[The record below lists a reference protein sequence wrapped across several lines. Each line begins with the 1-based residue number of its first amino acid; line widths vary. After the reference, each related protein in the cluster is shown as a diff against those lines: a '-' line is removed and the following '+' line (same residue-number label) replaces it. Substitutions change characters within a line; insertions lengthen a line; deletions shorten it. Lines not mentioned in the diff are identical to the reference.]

1 MSFYMHV
8 KFMKFV
14 MHTHHAIPGLLT
26 KWHIQILLGLHVVS
40 FLRSAMNFNQ
50 LLLHVLGLIFG
61 YNSLHDIPNVHK
73 NLNKIWTPR
82 IMSNNFQSFLN
93 KLHL

>member
-14 MHTHHAIPGLLT
+14 MHTPHAIPGLLT

-40 FLRSAMNFNQ
+40 FLRSAMIEF
-50 LLLHVLGLIFG
+50 
-61 YNSLHDIPNVHK
+61 
-73 NLNKIWTPR
+73 
-82 IMSNNFQSFLN
+82 
-93 KLHL
+93 